1 MAKPT
6 TGRVV
11 AIAGRLTDPRVGE
24 AIDVLSAHLRSQGH
38 TVRSPAAGDAASTSD
53 WRYDDSFVRGASLVV
68 AVGGDGTMLHAARA
82 AAMAGVPVLGVNR
95 GRLGFLADV
104 SPERMIESVEDALA
118 GRCEADPRML
128 LRASVPGDG
137 QPIAALALND
147 VAIAR
152 RETGRMV
159 DLHTWIDGVYVNT
172 HGGDGFIVA
181 TSTG

>member
-1 MAKPT
+1 MRFRRSQGNLSRLDPARFALARRKRRVLQRSPRMAKPT
-6 TGRVV
+6 TRSVV

-38 TVRSPAAGDAASTSD
+38 TVRAPAAGDAASTSD
-53 WRYDDSFVRGASLVV
+53 WRYDESFVRGATLVV

-137 QPIAALALND
+137 QPIAALPS
-147 VAIAR
+147 
-152 RETGRMV
+152 GCP
-159 DLHTWIDGVYVNT
+159 
-172 HGGDGFIVA
+172 
-181 TSTG
+181 